1 MRRSDLIAEA
11 ARRLAAAGVED
22 ARDDARRLLAH
33 AGGLGQTALITQM
46 HETAP
51 AEEAATFEALIAR
64 RERREPLSQILGTV
78 GFWTLDLKVTADVL
92 TPRADTET
100 IVEAALGAVPDR
112 SAPVR
117 VLDVATGSGAIVLAL
132 LSELPNA
139 SGVATDLSAAALAVA
154 RENAAMNGLSG
165 RVSFVETSWADGVDG
180 PFDLLV
186 CNPPYIATGVIGTLE
201 PEVRDHEPHL
211 ALDGGADG
219 LGPYPH
225 LFEEARRLLTPGGTA
240 VFEIGYDQGEAATTL
255 ARNAGWRAELMRDL
269 AGRDRAVVITR
280 R

>member
-1 MRRSDLIAEA
+1 
-11 ARRLAAAGVED
+11 
-22 ARDDARRLLAH
+22 
-33 AGGLGQTALITQM
+33 M